1 MTMELP
7 NLVKVMMWWPYSD
20 GDVDG
25 DDGDDVGDGVGDDVG
40 DDMEPAQYGDGDG
53 RVFYSNYRP
62 GWETQS
68 YEAEGAVELLY
79 QWIPADASIRIN
91 RATWDHTSHGFK
103 THRTNPHR

>member
-1 MTMELP
+1 MVDENGP
-7 NLVKVMMWWPYSD
+7 QYGD
-20 GDVDG
+20 GD

-40 DDMEPAQYGDGDG
+40 DDMVPAQYGDGDG

-79 QWIPADASIRIN
+79 Q
-91 RATWDHTSHGFK
+91 
-103 THRTNPHR
+103 